1 MLRFIIEKKE
11 AAMSFKHVKIFSICI
26 IGFLSQILSDVPY
39 PRIHPPNIPYF
50 LESIEFQT
58 MQMNIFPQR
67 VSGMVMDVYSDLQ
80 WNPAYILK
88 HTGKS
93 VYFDFNPQIGK
104 SIYTIP
110 LVTLYQNYNEYST
123 DLMVLPRWYSTSS
136 VNTLQT
142 TPIYNFSTLLAVNSR
157 LSIGFINRSLFDYGP
172 FRSSSYQYWEMISL
186 GDYAADASL
195 EPKRMEV
202 DENQQIVFGN
212 QSEVILGYKL
222 VEKIDL
228 GFRIGHYI
236 FNSEGNLYDSK
247 WAMYPHSSYADLND
261 ETLDI
266 YGDHL
271 ELGIGLLYKFGS
283 KTQFG
288 IYAGVNNGSGT
299 EEIASLDTA
308 DSWSEKDTDP
318 TYYLI
323 SEYYLNS
330 KDSYTSTGKKPNIT
344 FTFERKL
351 SNDFVI
357 RSFLY
362 SSKSNID
369 ITGSVSSADTTYGD
383 RTYDVWDRDTEQY
396 YFQRVESH
404 GSRESGL
411 DGSGEEKKN
420 QWKWFISLI
429 YAPEGLWSAFVGI
442 QIQSYVLS
450 QTFEE
455 NSDYFRHNWSNYTG
469 FVSKNYRWYNKQVK
483 YYSVERNFE
492 ELSLLLPLGLKA
504 KVTRGL
510 NIILGTHVSLS
521 FQDQNAKGKVLYAE
535 RITRRWVNGTL
546 VVNDEEYD
554 RYEEYNSNPEKVFN
568 HTVGHSFGIT
578 YDHPSGAKLF
588 FRSGGDIFNTAN
600 WGLGFEINF

>member
-1 MLRFIIEKKE
+1 
-11 AAMSFKHVKIFSICI
+11 MSFKHVKIFSICI
-26 IGFLSQILSDVPY
+26 IGFLSQVLSDVPS
-39 PRIHPPNIPYF
+39 PRIHPPNIPNF
-50 LESIEFQT
+50 LESMEFQT

-110 LVTLYQNYNEYST
+110 RGILYQNYDEYSN

-142 TPIYNFSTLLAVNSR
+142 TPIYNFSTLLTVNSR

-172 FRSSSYQYWEMISL
+172 FRLSSYQYW
-186 GDYAADASL
+186 GDSFDDLFSAGGSSSGELDP
-195 EPKRMEV
+195 ERMEV
-202 DENQQIVFGN
+202 DENQQMVFGN

-247 WAMYPHSSYADLND
+247 WAIYPHSSYADLND

-266 YGDHL
+266 DGDHL
-271 ELGIGLLYKFGS
+271 ELGIGLLYKLGS

-288 IYAGVNNGSGT
+288 VYAGVNNGNGT
-299 EEIASLDTA
+299 EEIASLDSA
-308 DSWSEKDTDP
+308 DSWSDKDTDP
-318 TYYLI
+318 TYYSI
-323 SEYYLNS
+323 SEYYLDS
-330 KDSYTSTGKKPNIT
+330 KNSYTSTGKKPNIT

-351 SNDFVI
+351 SNDFVL

-362 SSKSNID
+362 SSKSNVD

-383 RTYDVWDRDTEQY
+383 RTYDVWDNDTEQY
-396 YFQRVESH
+396 YFQRKQSH
-404 GSRESGL
+404 SSRESGL

-442 QIQSYVLS
+442 QVQRNVLS
-450 QTFEE
+450 QAFEE
-455 NSDYFRHNWSNYTG
+455 NSDYFRHKWSNYTG
-469 FVSKNYRWYNKQVK
+469 FESKNYRWYKKQVQ
-483 YYSVERNFE
+483 YYTVERNFE
-492 ELSLLLPLGLKA
+492 ELSLLLPLGLKTM
-504 KVTRGL
+504 VLPGL
-510 NIILGTHVSLS
+510 NIILGTNIRMS
-521 FQDQNAKGKVLYAE
+521 FRDQNAKGKVLYTE
-535 RITRRWVNGTL
+535 KISRRWNNGIL

-554 RYEEYNSNPEKVFN
+554 RYEVYNSSPEKVFN
-568 HTVGHSFGIT
+568 HTVGYSFGIT
-578 YDHPSGAKLF
+578 YDHPSGARLF
-588 FRSGGDIFNTAN
+588 IRSGGDIFNTAN
-600 WGLGFEINF
+600 WGLGFEMNF

>member
-1 MLRFIIEKKE
+1 
-11 AAMSFKHVKIFSICI
+11 MSFKHVKILSICI
-26 IGFLSQILSDVPY
+26 IGFLSQVLSDVPS

-50 LESIEFQT
+50 MESMEFQT

-93 VYFDFNPQIGK
+93 VYFDFNPQIRE

-110 LVTLYQNYNEYST
+110 LVTLYQNYDEYSSG
-123 DLMVLPRWYSTSS
+123 LMVLPSWYSTSS

-142 TPIYNFSTLLAVNSR
+142 TPIYNFSALFTVNSR
-157 LSIGFINRSLFDYGP
+157 LSIGLINRSLFDYGP
-172 FRSSSYQYWEMISL
+172 FRSSSNQYGGWS
-186 GDYAADASL
+186 GDDLYAYGGSPDNY

-202 DENQQIVFGN
+202 DENQQMVFGN
-212 QSEVILGYKL
+212 KSEVILGYKL
-222 VEKIDL
+222 ADKIDL

-236 FNSEGNLYDSK
+236 FNREGNLYDSQ
-247 WAMYPHSSYADLND
+247 WAIYPHSSFADLND
-261 ETLDI
+261 EALDI
-266 YGDHL
+266 NGDHL
-271 ELGIGLLYKFGS
+271 ELGIGLLYKLGS

-288 IYAGVNNGSGT
+288 VYAGVNNGNGT

-308 DSWSEKDTDP
+308 DSWSERDTDP
-318 TYYLI
+318 TYYSI
-323 SEYYLNS
+323 SEYYLDS

-351 SNDFVI
+351 SNDFVL

-362 SSKSNID
+362 NSKSNVD
-369 ITGSVSSADTTYGD
+369 ITGAVSSADTTYGD
-383 RTYDVWDRDTEQY
+383 RTYDVRDRYNDQY
-396 YFQRVESH
+396 YFQRRESH

-411 DGSGEEKKN
+411 DGSGEETKN

-429 YAPEGLWSAFVGI
+429 YAPEGSWSAFGGI
-442 QIQSYVLS
+442 QIQRYEIN
-450 QTFEE
+450 QAFEE
-455 NSDYFRHNWSNYTG
+455 NSDYFRHKWYNYTG
-469 FVSKNYRWYNKQVK
+469 FETKNIRLYNKDVK

-504 KVTRGL
+504 RVIPGF
-510 NIILGTHVSLS
+510 NIILGTNISLS
-521 FQDQNAKGKVLYAE
+521 FQDQNAKGEVLYAE
-535 RITRRWVNGTL
+535 RITRRWENGTL
-546 VVNDEEYD
+546 IVNDEEYD

-568 HTVGHSFGIT
+568 HTVGYSFGIT
-578 YDHPSGAKLF
+578 YDHPSGATLF
-588 FRSGGDIFNTAN
+588 IRSGGDIFNTAN
-600 WGLGFEINF
+600 WGLGFEMKF